1 MNLGC
6 HRYLRLTMRAR
17 DSARFRSLVSG
28 VLREFMLDS
37 RNRGV
42 TVFADSNPDL

>member
-1 MNLGC
+1 MTAVKV
-6 HRYLRLTMRAR
+6 RLRLTMRAR
-17 DSARFRSLVSG
+17 DSARFRGLVSG

>member
-1 MNLGC
+1 
-6 HRYLRLTMRAR
+6 MRGAAVNKSKR
-17 DSARFRSLVSG
+17 IAISLVSG